1 MPNFLHQWRG
11 ITPIITPNC
20 ANKLNALNGALIQR
34 LCAAL
39 QQLYDSGDPSAMLC
53 VDGSKRITSSKDERP
68 PEFLGR

>member
-20 ANKLNALNGALIQR
+20 ANKLNAL
-34 LCAAL
+34 
-39 QQLYDSGDPSAMLC
+39 QQLYDSDDPSAVLC
-53 VDGSKRITSSKDERP
+53 VGGSKRITSSKDQRP